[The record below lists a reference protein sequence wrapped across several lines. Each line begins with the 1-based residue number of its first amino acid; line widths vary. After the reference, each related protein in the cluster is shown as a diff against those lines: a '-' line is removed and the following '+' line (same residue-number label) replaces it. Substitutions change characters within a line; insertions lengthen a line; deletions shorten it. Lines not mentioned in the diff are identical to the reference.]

1 MQVPN
6 LCKEIASLWEA
17 WRRAALR
24 RRARRNQLLLDAEY
38 RRDHDRF

>member
-6 LCKEIASLWEA
+6 VRKKIASLWKA

-24 RRARRNQLLLDAEY
+24 RRARLNQQLLDAEY